1 MYDGPLDD
9 VAINVRTKSG
19 RLLTGRK
26 LANSPVVRAC
36 LEGGRRLAEREL
48 LGQVGDEHLHRPL
61 RTLTRENIAAEAERV
76 FQEAEK
82 RRDGQIARA
91 LFGTPPDWKKAKTR
105 PSGGSMKDPWP
116 TLALYMGDLVRYALL
131 DRYSLTEGMLD
142 DATRAQLREA
152 PAFSAVVDKV
162 AYQDMKIVYA
172 DETSAR
178 FQYLATG
185 LADFH
190 DQVREALGGVYEHSF
205 RYWRGVYAEILEAR
219 GVSLRPGISLDE
231 LTMMLTG
238 MAQGL
243 SLRHIGAAGG
253 KVIDHHDRCSVLG
266 KASLILIAGA
276 IDPGDGRDVAD
287 VVDELM
293 AVRVPP
299 GEGRGKQGAFRTWI
313 GRVARLTAER
323 PAREPRPR

>member
-9 VAINVRTKSG
+9 VAINARTKSG

-36 LEGGRRLAEREL
+36 LESGRRLAEREL
-48 LGQVGDEHLHRPL
+48 MGQVGDEHLHRPL
-61 RTLTRENIAAEAERV
+61 RTLTRENIAAEAELI
-76 FQEAEK
+76 FAEAEA
-82 RRDGQIARA
+82 RRDGQTARA
-91 LFGTPPDWKKAKTR
+91 LFDTPPDWKKAKTR
-105 PSGGSMKDPWP
+105 PSVGTTKDPWP

-131 DRYSLTEGMLD
+131 DRYSLTEGMLT

-152 PAFSAVVDKV
+152 PSFSAMVDKV
-162 AYQDMKIVYA
+162 AYEDMKIVYA

-190 DQVREALGGVYEHSF
+190 EQIREALAGVYEHSF
-205 RYWRGVYAEILEAR
+205 HYWRDVYAEILEAR

-243 SLRHIGAAGG
+243 SLRHIGATGG
-253 KVIDHHDRCSVLG
+253 KVIDHHGRCSVLG
-266 KASLILIAGA
+266 KATQILIAGA
-276 IDPGDGRDVAD
+276 IDPGDGREVAA

-299 GEGRGKQGAFRTWI
+299 DGGGEKPSRFRVWI
-313 GRVARLTAER
+313 GRFRQALNGGSAG
-323 PAREPRPR
+323 